1 MPVRV
6 AAVQFEPALGAASGN
21 LERIIELA
29 GTAADA
35 GAHLALFPECSLQ
48 GYVFQTRAAALA
60 VAERLD
66 GVSCSRLVALAD
78 DLNMGLVCGF
88 VERLDGARYSNS
100 ALVALPGRPPS
111 VYRKAHLPMLG
122 VDRWAEPGD
131 SCVHWFEFHDVRFG
145 VQVCYDLRFPE
156 PSRMLALA
164 GVDVI
169 LLATN
174 WPEGYEATADHAAR
188 TRAWENRCWLVAANR
203 IGTERDTTFIG
214 RSLAVEPWGNLIAQ
228 AGQDEPDLLLIDI
241 DPAISRGKLLPGHDG
256 SGYDFFASRRPE
268 LYALPTSADGA
279 NSAAGTAAEL
289 PAVTTRAPG
298 RWLPWRR

>member
-1 MPVRV
+1 MPLRV
-6 AAVQFEPALGAASGN
+6 ATIQFEPALGPASGN

-29 GTAADA
+29 RTAAEA
-35 GAHLALFPECSLQ
+35 GARLALFPECSLQ
-48 GYVFQTRAAALA
+48 GYVFHTRTEALA

-66 GVSCSRLVALAD
+66 GESCSRLATLAD
-78 DLNMGLVCGF
+78 DLEMGLVCGF
-88 VERLDGARYSNS
+88 VERLDRDRCSNS
-100 ALVALPGRPPS
+100 LLVALPGRPPS

-122 VDRWAEPGD
+122 VDRWAEPGE
-131 SCVHWFEFHDVRFG
+131 SCVHWFEFQDVRFG

-214 RSLAVEPWGNLIAQ
+214 RSVAVEPWGRVIAQ
-228 AGQDEPDLLLIDI
+228 AGHDTPDLLLIDI
-241 DPAISRGKLLPGHDG
+241 DPSISRSKLLPGHDG
-256 SGYDFFASRRPE
+256 SSYDFFASRRPE
-268 LYALPTSADGA
+268 LYVSPTVADETSAQ
-279 NSAAGTAAEL
+279 AGTAAEL
-289 PAVTTRAPG
+289 PAATRLGFGHWP
-298 RWLPWRR
+298 PWRR